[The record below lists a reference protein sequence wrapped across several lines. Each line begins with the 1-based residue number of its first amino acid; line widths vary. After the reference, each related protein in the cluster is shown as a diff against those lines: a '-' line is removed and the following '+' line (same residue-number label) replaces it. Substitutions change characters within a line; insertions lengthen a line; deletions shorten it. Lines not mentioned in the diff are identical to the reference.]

1 MNNEFQIPN
10 ATMND
15 LPTTPETEPK
25 TLKLAE
31 PTFYENGMATP
42 HIAHRIDVMH
52 ADTDPN
58 FFALYKE
65 WKIF

>member
-1 MNNEFQIPN
+1 MSNESQIPN
-10 ATMND
+10 TTMNG
-15 LPTTPETEPK
+15 LQATPETEPE
-25 TLKLAE
+25 TLKLPE
-31 PTFYENGMATP
+31 PKFYENGMATP

-52 ADTDPN
+52 ADKDPN

>member
-1 MNNEFQIPN
+1 MNNESQIPN

-15 LPTTPETEPK
+15 LPETEVQ
-25 TLKLAE
+25 KLPE

-42 HIAHRIDVMH
+42 HIAHRINMMH
-52 ADTDPN
+52 ADKDPN